1 MAASYWR
8 RRAPARRR
16 RGPRG
21 LVAESRSVDV
31 PVLAVLVAVALS
43 VAGRADRRQRDPTR
57 VVGEKGL
64 LRHAVVVGRAP
75 RGRGVAGGRGQA
87 AVMEGEGGPRK
98 GQAGGK
104 TQRDGDSSHVAS
116 PDRSSAPAP
125 TGTSADRR
133 AVSQRARLT
142 AQPNTAS
149 GERVR
154 ALRVWHPPLT
164 R

>member
-16 RGPRG
+16 WGPRG

-75 RGRGVAGGRGQA
+75 RCRGVAGGRGQA
-87 AVMEGEGGPRK
+87 AMMEGEGGPRK

-116 PDRSSAPAP
+116 PDRCLP
-125 TGTSADRR
+125 RH
-133 AVSQRARLT
+133 L
-142 AQPNTAS
+142 
-149 GERVR
+149 RVR
-154 ALRVWHPPLT
+154 RPTVGRFLSVLGSRHNRTPPPGSAS
-164 R
+164 